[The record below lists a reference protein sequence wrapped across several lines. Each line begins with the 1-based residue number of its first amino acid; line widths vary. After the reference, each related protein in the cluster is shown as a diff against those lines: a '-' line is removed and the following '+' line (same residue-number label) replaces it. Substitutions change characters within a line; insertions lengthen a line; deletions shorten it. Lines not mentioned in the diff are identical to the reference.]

1 MLNFLDPHLDLAYF
15 PQLVVI
21 AHENVSCNK
30 FYHV

>member
-15 PQLVVI
+15 PQLVI
-21 AHENVSCNK
+21 AHEKVSCNK